1 MAVGASHRARSG
13 PQSAGRDSGQARPMD
28 VLADPGSVSR
38 GEDQAGIRKAA
49 RVRRVLRNG
58 IEYRAASLLSS
69 LHHSY
74 PTARC
79 LTHRWRQ
86 SRNSV
91 ASARLALF
99 SARANGHH
107 TTSSGSCIATLY
119 CRHEPVHYIRG
130 RRGRSARPEPSSTAS
145 AAPVGSARSCVCV
158 ASCGRR

>member
-38 GEDQAGIRKAA
+38 GEDHGIQKGGPGES
-49 RVRRVLRNG
+49 LRNG

-69 LHHSY
+69 LHHSF

-99 SARANGHH
+99 SARANGQH